1 MPSLNQIVKT
11 ISMYSFMLQNVI
23 VNLMTR
29 QKHPDRCDFCSIDIE
44 LGSNQYLLEI
54 KLNDGTTSFN
64 EQVRGQNRIDMCSAC
79 FIERLGKSGYEPNW
93 IREVKNENYKAGSK
107 KADEKYFIP
116 KLQNTGISAQ
126 ATI

>member
-1 MPSLNQIVKT
+1 
-11 ISMYSFMLQNVI
+11 MYSFMLQNVNEI
-23 VNLMTR
+23 SMTR
-29 QKHPDRCDFCSIDIE
+29 QKHPDKCDFCSIDIE

-64 EQVRGQNRIDMCSAC
+64 EQVRGQNRIDMCSSC

-93 IREVKNENYKAGSK
+93 VREIKNENYKAGSK
-107 KADEKYFIP
+107 KENEKYFIP
-116 KLQNTGISAQ
+116 KLNNQGIPQQ